1 MSKKIVLISGVRTAI
16 GEFMGGLSSIN
27 QIDLGGIVIKEA
39 VNRAKIAKEKVDEV
53 IVGNVGQIADSGFIA
68 RAAMFKAGLEKET
81 TAYSVNRQC
90 GSGLQAIVDGALE
103 ILTGNSEVVVACGTE
118 NMSRLPYYVTNV
130 RNGYRMGHQQLEDGL
145 LDILTWP
152 LGPFHN
158 GMTAEN
164 VADKYNISRE
174 DQDKFALSSQEKMIK
189 AQDEGKF
196 KEEII
201 PVEVVNKKETVII
214 DTDEHPKR
222 GLTLEKLG
230 KLKPAFKTGGSVTA
244 GNSSGINDG
253 AAAVV
258 MTTEEKAKELGAK
271 PLMEFVGYAVA
282 GNEAELM
289 GFGPA
294 LSTKK
299 LLKKLNMDVKDLDLV
314 ELNEAFA
321 SQSLAVIRD
330 LGLDENIVNVNGGA
344 ISHGHPVGATGC
356 ILTVKMMHE
365 MKRRNAKL
373 GLITMCIG
381 GGQGISAIFR
391 NLQ

>member
-222 GLTLEKLG
+222 GLTLEKLA

-365 MKRRNAKL
+365 IKRRNAKL

>member
-90 GSGLQAIVDGALE
+90 GSGLQAIVDGSLE

-152 LGPFHN
+152 LGPYHN

-222 GLTLEKLG
+222 GLTLEKLA

-330 LGLDENIVNVNGGA
+330 LGLDESIVNVNGGA

>member
-1 MSKKIVLISGVRTAI
+1 MSKKIVLVSGVRTAI
-16 GEFMGGLSSIN
+16 GEFMGGLSSVN

-39 VNRAKIAKEKVDEV
+39 VNRAKIPTNLIDEV
-53 IVGNVGQIADSGFIA
+53 IVGNVGQIADSGFIG
-68 RAAMFKAGLEKET
+68 RAAMFRAGLPKET

-90 GSGLQAIVDGALE
+90 GSGLQAIIDGALE
-103 ILTGNSEVVVACGTE
+103 ILTDNSSVVVACGTE
-118 NMSRLPYYVTNV
+118 NMSRLPYYIKDV

-145 LDILTWP
+145 IDILTWP

-158 GMTAEN
+158 GTTAEN
-164 VADKYNISRE
+164 IANKYNISRE
-174 DQDKFALSSQEKMIK
+174 DQDKFALSSQQKMIK
-189 AQDEGKF
+189 AQDDKKF
-196 KEEII
+196 VEEII
-201 PVEVVNKKETVII
+201 PVEIKLKKETLTIE
-214 DTDEHPKR
+214 TDEHPKR
-222 GLTLEKLG
+222 DLTLEKLS
-230 KLKPAFKTGGSVTA
+230 KLKPAFREGGSVTA

-258 MTTEEKAKELGAK
+258 LTTEEKAKELGVK

-282 GNEAELM
+282 GNEAEYM
-289 GFGPA
+289 GYGPA

-299 LLKKLNMDVKDLDLV
+299 LLKKLNIGIKDLDIV

-321 SQSLAVIRD
+321 SQSIAVIRD

-356 ILTVKMMHE
+356 ILTVKMMYE
-365 MKRRNAKL
+365 MKKRKSEL
-373 GLITMCIG
+373 GLVTMCIG
-381 GGQGISAIFR
+381 GGQGISAIFK

>member
-330 LGLDENIVNVNGGA
+330 LGLDESIVNVNGGA

>member
-1 MSKKIVLISGVRTAI
+1 
-16 GEFMGGLSSIN
+16 
-27 QIDLGGIVIKEA
+27 
-39 VNRAKIAKEKVDEV
+39 
-53 IVGNVGQIADSGFIA
+53 
-68 RAAMFKAGLEKET
+68 MFKAGLEKET

>member
-222 GLTLEKLG
+222 GLTLEKLA

>member
-1 MSKKIVLISGVRTAI
+1 MSKKIVLISGVRTDI

-222 GLTLEKLG
+222 GLTLEKLA

-365 MKRRNAKL
+365 IKRRNAKL

>member
-16 GEFMGGLSSIN
+16 GEFMGGLSSVN

-39 VNRAKIAKEKVDEV
+39 VNRAKIPTNQIDEV
-53 IVGNVGQIADSGFIA
+53 VVGNVGQIADSGFIA
-68 RAAMFKAGLEKET
+68 RAAMFKAGLPKET

-90 GSGLQAIVDGALE
+90 GSGLQAIIDGALE
-103 ILTGNSEVVVACGTE
+103 ILTDNSDIVVACGTE
-118 NMSRLPYYVTNV
+118 NMSRLPYYIKDA

-145 LDILTWP
+145 IDILTWP

-158 GMTAEN
+158 GTTAEN
-164 VADKYNISRE
+164 VANKYNISRE
-174 DQDKFALSSQEKMIK
+174 DQDKFALSSQQKMIK
-189 AQDEGKF
+189 AQDDKKF

-201 PVEVVNKKETVII
+201 PVEVKLKKETLVV

-222 GLTLEKLG
+222 DLTLEKLS
-230 KLKPAFKTGGSVTA
+230 KLKPAFREGGSVTA

-258 MTTEEKAKELGAK
+258 LTTEEKAKELGAK

-289 GFGPA
+289 GYGPA

-299 LLKKLNMDVKDLDLV
+299 LLKKLNIGVKDLDIV

-321 SQSLAVIRD
+321 SQSIAVIRD

-356 ILTVKMMHE
+356 ILTVKMMYE
-365 MKRRNAKL
+365 MKRRKSEL
-373 GLITMCIG
+373 GLVTMCIG

>member
-164 VADKYNISRE
+164 VSDKYNISRE

-222 GLTLEKLG
+222 GLTLEKLA

-289 GFGPA
+289 SFGPA

>member
-1 MSKKIVLISGVRTAI
+1 MNKKIVLISGVRTAI
-16 GEFMGGLSSIN
+16 GEFMGGLSSVN

-103 ILTGNSEVVVACGTE
+103 IMTGNSNVVVACGTE

-130 RNGYRMGHQQLEDGL
+130 RGGYRMGHQQLEDGL
-145 LDILTWP
+145 IDILTWP

-158 GMTAEN
+158 GTTAEN
-164 VADKYNISRE
+164 VADKYSISRE

-201 PVEVVNKKETVII
+201 PVEVKTKKETMII

-222 GLTLEKLG
+222 GLTLEKLS
-230 KLKPAFKTGGSVTA
+230 KLKAAFRENGSVTA

-258 MTTEEKAKELGAK
+258 LTTEDIAKELGAK

-299 LLKKLNMDVKDLDLV
+299 LLKKLNMSIKDIDLV

-330 LGLDENIVNVNGGA
+330 LGLDESIVNVNGGA

-365 MKRRNAKL
+365 MKRRKSEL
-373 GLITMCIG
+373 GLISMCIG

>member
-164 VADKYNISRE
+164 VSDKYNISRE

-222 GLTLEKLG
+222 GLTLEKLA

>member
-1 MSKKIVLISGVRTAI
+1 MSKKIVLIIGVRTAI

-214 DTDEHPKR
+214 DTNS
-222 GLTLEKLG
+222 
-230 KLKPAFKTGGSVTA
+230 PA
-244 GNSSGINDG
+244 
-253 AAAVV
+253 
-258 MTTEEKAKELGAK
+258 
-271 PLMEFVGYAVA
+271 
-282 GNEAELM
+282 
-289 GFGPA
+289 
-294 LSTKK
+294 
-299 LLKKLNMDVKDLDLV
+299 
-314 ELNEAFA
+314 
-321 SQSLAVIRD
+321 R
-330 LGLDENIVNVNGGA
+330 
-344 ISHGHPVGATGC
+344 
-356 ILTVKMMHE
+356 
-365 MKRRNAKL
+365 
-373 GLITMCIG
+373 
-381 GGQGISAIFR
+381 
-391 NLQ
+391 

>member
-222 GLTLEKLG
+222 GLTLEKLA

-244 GNSSGINDG
+244 GNSSGINNG